1 MFPSYT
7 VSPLDGLRAAL
18 GESVAIEH
26 AIGVTPSSRIPV
38 AGPPWVHRPD
48 GGAAGVEVRFVAGDG
63 SVLATELR
71 PGCAFTWLGSFGHGI
86 SRDHVARVEVHTV
99 VRATNAGT
107 YEIAGSG
114 VGRYRLSVGRE
125 EVFGGDLE
133 LPPGADIV
141 EGIMIPPQ
149 AIHSV
154 HLDAGESV
162 EVMLAHEVGSMT
174 SDVGDL
180 GVTFQL
186 NLLPPHGSDDE
197 EIERA
202 VSIARAAA
210 VAVVVVGTTEEVES
224 EGFDRSSLALP
235 GRQDEL
241 VRRVAEANPKT
252 VVVVNAGA
260 PVLLPWADEVSA
272 ILVAWF
278 PGQEFGGALAD
289 VLLGFVE
296 PGGRLPTSWP
306 SSDTGLPSTQ
316 PVDGVLTYDEGLF
329 TGYRGYDRDGR
340 LPLYPFGHGL
350 GYTSWDFASI
360 EVANGDPSA
369 AEAQVVVRLRN
380 TGPRRGR
387 TVVQLYASRPESG
400 IARPLRWLV
409 GFATVE
415 AEAGEE
421 VTVGLAV
428 PQRAFEHWDDGWRLE
443 PGTFRLAAGLSSARQ
458 PVSAEVTI
466 R

>member
-1 MFPSYT
+1 
-7 VSPLDGLRAAL
+7 
-18 GESVAIEH
+18 
-26 AIGVTPSSRIPV
+26 
-38 AGPPWVHRPD
+38 
-48 GGAAGVEVRFVAGDG
+48 
-63 SVLATELR
+63 
-71 PGCAFTWLGSFGHGI
+71 
-86 SRDHVARVEVHTV
+86 
-99 VRATNAGT
+99 
-107 YEIAGSG
+107 
-114 VGRYRLSVGRE
+114 
-125 EVFGGDLE
+125 
-133 LPPGADIV
+133 
-141 EGIMIPPQ
+141 
-149 AIHSV
+149 
-154 HLDAGESV
+154 
-162 EVMLAHEVGSMT
+162 
-174 SDVGDL
+174 
-180 GVTFQL
+180 VTFQL

-241 VRRVAEANPKT
+241 VRRVAAANPKT

-278 PGQEFGGALAD
+278 PGQEFGAALAD

-296 PGGRLPTSWP
+296 PGGRLPASWP
-306 SSDTGLPSTQ
+306 SAEVGLPSTQ

-340 LPLYPFGHGL
+340 VPLYPFGHGL
-350 GYTSWDFASI
+350 GYTSWDFASV
-360 EVANGDPSA
+360 EVVNGEPTA
-369 AEAQVVVRLRN
+369 AEASVVVRLRN
-380 TGPRRGR
+380 SGPRRGR

-400 IARPLRWLV
+400 IERPVRWLA

-421 VTVGLAV
+421 VTAGLTV
-428 PQRAFEHWDDGWRLE
+428 SQRAFEHWDDGWTLE
-443 PGTFRLAAGLSSARQ
+443 PGTFRLAAGLSSAHQ
-458 PVSAEVTI
+458 PVATEI
-466 R
+466 MLR